1 MAIVDYS
8 YYSEIYFGETIA
20 ESDFPKYEARAQRV
34 INQITHGRAAY
45 FATLPAFQQEAIKT
59 AICAQI
65 EYYTLVGV
73 DVSVSGETS
82 SGWTVGKVKVDG
94 SGKGG
99 TSGGPSMVC
108 AAAIAALEQTGL
120 MNPQVATIG
129 DPPLMP
135 WGVF

>member
-8 YYSEIYFGETIA
+8 YYSNTYFGETIA

-34 INQITHGRAAY
+34 INQITHGRAAC

-65 EYYTLVGV
+65 EYYALVGV